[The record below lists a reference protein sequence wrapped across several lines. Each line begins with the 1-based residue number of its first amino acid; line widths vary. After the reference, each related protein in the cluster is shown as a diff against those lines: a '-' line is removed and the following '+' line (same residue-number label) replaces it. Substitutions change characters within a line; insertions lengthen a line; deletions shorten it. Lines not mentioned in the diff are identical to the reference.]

1 MVFPKLLMTKYYLCL
16 SLANLL
22 FLVVG
27 LCCLRTLQCEETGF
41 FCFSLLA
48 TRAYLTLQFK
58 PKTHLLHL
66 PLITVV
72 ELLGILHLASYW
84 SIFPLKLFF
93 AFLLGLLVS
102 IFFKKHRPRW
112 GHYCPSLSLL
122 YQEKL
127 HTSRALM

>member
-1 MVFPKLLMTKYYLCL
+1 MISCLLALLYLPGDGLPQTSYDQVLCL

-84 SIFPLKLFF
+84 SISPLKLFF
-93 AFLLGLLVS
+93 CFSAWPVGEHLF
-102 IFFKKHRPRW
+102 
-112 GHYCPSLSLL
+112 
-122 YQEKL
+122 
-127 HTSRALM
+127 